1 MAPTLRVRREG
12 VGAFVLSPTPFFDP
26 QEILTLKSHSL
37 CYYARVRL
45 LTTLPSQKQLKWSQL
60 RVGLTVLFASATLAV
75 LIFVMSGTGGW
86 FTTKITLR
94 SFLDNAGGLREGAP
108 VRLAGVDIGNVT
120 GIRIVEGKPTTP
132 VEVTMKV
139 NTKYKF
145 NLRKDSVT
153 LLSTAGVLGETFVDV
168 DSSTAKG
175 PPATDGDTLAARE
188 QPQIEDVVRASQG
201 TLQNMDSLL
210 KRVDRIVAF
219 IESGQGSI
227 GKVIY
232 SPALYDQLNATVLE
246 FKGLVDDIQNGKG
259 SIGPLLTSD
268 VAYKKVLATID
279 KLDAI
284 VDDIQ
289 QGKGTAGKLLKDPE
303 LYNNANKTIANV
315 RQLTDDINA
324 GKGAI
329 GTMTHDQ
336 EFAAKLKTLMSNL
349 SELSD
354 RLEKGE
360 GTAGMLFK
368 DPALYN
374 NSNQMLVETR
384 ELVKAIRENPKKYL
398 TFHVKVF

>member
-1 MAPTLRVRREG
+1 MM
-12 VGAFVLSPTPFFDP
+12 F
-26 QEILTLKSHSL
+26 
-37 CYYARVRL
+37 CRL

-86 FTTKITLR
+86 FTSKITLR
-94 SFLDNAGGLREGAP
+94 SFFDNASGLREGAP

-120 GIRIVEGKPTTP
+120 GIRIVQGKPTTP

-139 NTKYKF
+139 NTKYSF

-153 LLSTAGVLGETFVDV
+153 LMSTAGILGETYVDV

-175 PPATDGDTLAARE
+175 PPATDGDTLAARD
-188 QPQIEDVVRASQG
+188 QPDIQDVVRSSQG

-232 SPALYDQLNATVLE
+232 DPALYNQLNSTVAE
-246 FKGLVDDIQNGKG
+246 FKGLVDDIQSGKG

-268 VAYKKVLATID
+268 EAYKKVMAVLD
-279 KLDAI
+279 KI
-284 VDDIQ
+284 NVMVDDLQ

-315 RQLTDDINA
+315 RELTDDINA

-329 GTMTHDQ
+329 GKMAKDQ
-336 EFAAKLKTLMSNL
+336 EFANKLQTVMNNL
-349 SELSD
+349 AALSD

-384 ELVKAIRENPKKYL
+384 ELLKSIRENPKKYL

>member
-1 MAPTLRVRREG
+1 
-12 VGAFVLSPTPFFDP
+12 
-26 QEILTLKSHSL
+26 
-37 CYYARVRL
+37 
-45 LTTLPSQKQLKWSQL
+45 LPSQKQLKWSQL
-60 RVGLTVLFASATLAV
+60 RVGLTVLIASVTLAV
-75 LIFVMSGTGGW
+75 LIFLMSGTGGW
-86 FTTKITLR
+86 FTRKITLR
-94 SFLDNAGGLREGAP
+94 SYFDNAGGLREGAP

-120 GIRIVEGKPTTP
+120 FVRIVGGKPLTP

-139 NTKYKF
+139 NTKYSF

-153 LLSTAGVLGETFVDV
+153 LLSTAGILGETYVDV

-175 PPATDGDTLAARE
+175 AEAADGDTLAARN
-188 QPQIEDVVRASQG
+188 QPDIQDVVRASQG
-201 TLQNMDSLL
+201 TLQNMDALL

-219 IESGQGSI
+219 VESGQGSI

-232 SPALYDQLNATVLE
+232 DPALYNQLNATVAE
-246 FKGLVDDIQNGKG
+246 FKGLVDDIQSGKG
-259 SIGPLLTSD
+259 SLGPLFTSD
-268 VAYKKVLATID
+268 EAYKKVIAAID
-279 KLDAI
+279 KLNVM
-284 VDDIQ
+284 VDELQ

-303 LYNNANKTIANV
+303 LYDNANKTIANV

-324 GKGAI
+324 GKGAL
-329 GTMTHDQ
+329 GKMTRDQ
-336 EFAAKLKTLMSNL
+336 EFAAKLQTTMNNLTAL
-349 SELSD
+349 SE
-354 RLEKGE
+354 RMGKGE